1 MRLTRFA
8 SMIVPAAVITSF
20 AGIAVAAPGCILVAG
35 ALVVAASAHDH
46 DAANTLS
53 PAEKA
58 AGWTLLFDGKTP
70 SGWRSYKKDAFPAKG
85 WKVENG
91 ALIVQAKGGGGD
103 IVSPQ
108 QYSDFELELE
118 FKTTP
123 KANSG
128 IMYRVAEKLDYPW
141 MTGPE
146 FQVLDDAGAELKWDH
161 PHSAGALYDLA
172 PPAPVRGSEAL
183 PQKTLKPA
191 GEFNHARIV
200 VQNGRARHYLNGIKI
215 VDIAITGDDWTSR
228 IAGSK
233 FKQWPAFGLEPKGHI
248 ALQDHGDEVHYR
260 NIKVRDLTAPMPG
273 EVSLFNGKDMTGWKA
288 FVPDLASQNQDQMSV
303 WSVKD
308 GVIVCSGKPA
318 GYIQTEKTYTNFVLA
333 LEWRFNPEKGAGNS
347 GVLVRKT
354 GEDKVW
360 PRSIEAQLMS
370 GNAGDFWNIGEF
382 PMKVDAARTKGRNTK
397 KLYANENPIGQ
408 WNHYE
413 IIVNKGD
420 VTLKVNGEV
429 LNTASNAEE
438 IAGTIALQ
446 SEGAEIHFRNIRL
459 AEIK

>member
-1 MRLTRFA
+1 MRSTRLA
-8 SMIVPAAVITSF
+8 SKLVPAAVITSF
-20 AGIAVAAPGCILVAG
+20 AGMAIASPGCIAVAVAI
-35 ALVVAASAHDH
+35 VAATAAHDH
-46 DAANTLS
+46 GTPNTLTS
-53 PAEKA
+53 AEKA

-70 SGWRSYKKDAFPAKG
+70 SGWRSYKKDSFPSKG
-85 WKVENG
+85 WKIENG
-91 ALIVQAKGGGGD
+91 TLIVQSKGGGGD

-108 QYSDFELELE
+108 QYADFELELE

-146 FQVLDDAGAELKWDH
+146 FQVLDDAGAELKGDH

-172 PPAPVRGSEAL
+172 PPAPMRGSESL

-191 GEFNHARIV
+191 GEFNHARIIV
-200 VQNGRARHYLNGIKI
+200 NNGRARHYLNGVKI
-215 VDIAITGDDWTSR
+215 VDIAIAGDDWTSR

-233 FKQWPAFGLEPKGHI
+233 FKEWPAFGLEPTGHI
-248 ALQDHGDEVHYR
+248 ALQDHGDEVHFR
-260 NIKVRDLTAPMPG
+260 NIKIRDLSKPMPG
-273 EVSLFNGKDMTGWKA
+273 EVALFNGKDMAGWNA
-288 FVPDLASQNQDQMSV
+288 FVPEASNKHRDPISV
-303 WSVKD
+303 WTVKD
-308 GVIVCSGKPA
+308 GVMICAGNPA
-318 GYIQTEKTYTNFVLA
+318 GYIQTEKTYTNFVLS
-333 LEWRFNPEKGAGNS
+333 LEWRFNPEKGPGNS
-347 GVLVRKT
+347 GVLLRKT

-370 GNAGDFWNIGEF
+370 GSAGDFWNIGEF
-382 PMKVDAARTKGRNTK
+382 PMKVDADRTKGRNTK
-397 KLYANENPIGQ
+397 KLYANENALGQ

-413 IIVNKGD
+413 IIVDKGD

-429 LNTASNAEE
+429 LNTATNAEE